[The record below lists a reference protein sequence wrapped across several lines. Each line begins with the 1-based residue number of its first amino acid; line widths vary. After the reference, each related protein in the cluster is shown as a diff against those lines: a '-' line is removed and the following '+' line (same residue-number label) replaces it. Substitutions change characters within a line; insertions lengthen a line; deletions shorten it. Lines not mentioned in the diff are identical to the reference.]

1 MLGGLSHDLLKQTR
15 TLVCLLDLTPSCL
28 LLLESRNV
36 SLCFWHNF
44 VAHLFAQGIL
54 AFWIWTSS
62 VLRRSLKSEWI
73 AFYSHTQPQPAPN
86 KAASSS
92 LSVHNS
98 DLFVCTII
106 VRLCRRLSA
115 LISVL
120 SAATVWIIGEA
131 DFCQAAAKRFEFPQ
145 QSPVA
150 STPFVYPLVTFGIFF
165 FLYFYMPSFPL
176 LSKPKRNDSDC
187 KTSLPLHC
195 GRLLPGGCS
204 FLNSHIH

>member
-1 MLGGLSHDLLKQTR
+1 MSFGSDPQLLAALGEPQCFI
-15 TLVCLLDLTPSCL
+15 V
-28 LLLESRNV
+28 
-36 SLCFWHNF
+36 FWHNF

-62 VLRRSLKSEWI
+62 ALRRLLKSEWI

-120 SAATVWIIGEA
+120 SAATVWIIGGA
-131 DFCQAAAKRFEFPQ
+131 DFCQAVAERFEFPQ

-150 STPFVYPLVTFGIFF
+150 STPFVYPLTFGIFF
-165 FLYFYMPSFPL
+165 LVFLYAVLSTFNERRRPL
-176 LSKPKRNDSDC
+176 LSKPNRNDSDC
-187 KTSLPLHC
+187 ETSLPLDC

-204 FLNSHIH
+204 LLNSHIR